1 MKLKRIFALLLAVVM
16 VFALVACSG
25 TTNETKANNEGGKT
39 PETQANNQ
47 GGGNELAGTYE
58 IKVWCADKVVEL
70 MKKQIEDFNAKNT
83 DGIVIKATVQ
93 NVGEGDAAAQ
103 MITDVDAGGDLFC
116 FADDQFARLVQAGAL
131 AKLGNQAA
139 EFVTTN
145 NDAGSVKA
153 ATINGDI
160 YAYPMTADNTYFMY
174 FDKTVITDPTSL
186 DKIIA
191 DCEAANKQLCF
202 DLGNGWYLASFFFG
216 AGCSSDWSTDKDGH
230 WVVNDTFDSAEGLVA
245 MKALNKIMSSPKFDS
260 KSNASEFDNGAAVVV
275 SGTWDSSTAK
285 QILGD
290 KMGVAA
296 LPKYTVDGKDYD
308 LGSFMGYK
316 MVGVKPQSDA
326 VKAAALHKLAQYL
339 TGSEAQTERFTAVG
353 WGPSNLD
360 AMKSDAVQNDPVLAA
375 VAEQAKRA
383 VVQNVPD
390 GWWNL
395 AAALSSVAKET
406 NDEAAL
412 KDALKTYHDGVELLK
427 NLKPGL
433 LFVGAWNGWNN
444 ASVEDTYMLSGEGD
458 VLSLTLEVPESDYMG
473 GRIVNNG
480 KWESDKGYA
489 QITTG
494 KELAKDLGADNPDNN
509 IVFVEPGTYKVTIN
523 TATNEITLEKVG

>member
-1 MKLKRIFALLLAVVM
+1 MKLKRILALLLAVVM
-16 VFALVACSG
+16 VFALAACSNK
-25 TTNETKANNEGGKT
+25 TDDTKANTEGGKT
-39 PETQANNQ
+39 PETEADNPSS
-47 GGGNELAGTYE
+47 GNELAGTYE
-58 IKVWCADKVVEL
+58 IKVWCAENVVEL
-70 MKKQIEDFNAKNT
+70 MKKQIDDFNAKNT

-93 NVGEGDAAAQ
+93 NVGEGDAATQ

-131 AKLGNQAA
+131 SKLGTQAS
-139 EFVTTN
+139 EFVTKN

-153 ATINGDI
+153 ATINGEI

-174 FDKTVITDPTSL
+174 YDKTVITDPTSL

-191 DCEAANKQLCF
+191 DCEAADKQLCF

-216 AGCSSDWSTDKDGH
+216 AGCTSDWATDKDGH
-230 WVVNDTFDSAEGLVA
+230 WVVNDTFDSAEGLIA
-245 MKALNKIMSSPKFDS
+245 MKGMNKVMSSPKFDS
-260 KSNASEFDNGAAVVV
+260 KSNAAEFDNGAAVVV
-275 SGTWDSSTAK
+275 SGTWDSGTAK
-285 QILGD
+285 SILGD

-296 LPKYTVDGKDYD
+296 LPKFTVDGKDYE

-339 TGSEAQTERFTAVG
+339 TGAEAQTERFSTVG

-395 AAALSSVAKET
+395 AAALSSVTKET
-406 NDEAAL
+406 GDEAAL
-412 KDALKTYHDGVELLK
+412 KEALKTYHDGIELLK

-444 ASVEDTYMLSGEGD
+444 AAVEDTYMLSGDGD

-509 IVFVEPGTYKVTIN
+509 IVFVEAGTYKVTIN